1 MTTLFARVLGAEKFG
16 VLAERVRGLH
26 EATQQRVYH
35 GCADIERGRGWLAG
49 FCCRCAA
56 LPPTTTQQTVS
67 VEIAPSASGECW
79 TRRFGSH
86 VMRSDLDDIDGC
98 LRERL
103 GLLEFHFALDAA
115 DGVLTWRVIRVRAL
129 GFLPLPAAWFSGV
142 RASEAQRD
150 GRYTFDVR
158 AALPVVGL
166 LVHYRGWLDVEQT

>member
-16 VLAERVRGLH
+16 ALADRVRALH
-26 EATQQRVYH
+26 EAAQQRVYH
-35 GCADIERGRGWLAG
+35 GRADIERGRGWLAE

-56 LPPTTTQQTVS
+56 LPPTATQQAIS
-67 VEIAPSASGECW
+67 VEIAPSTTGERW

-103 GLLEFHFALDAA
+103 GLLEFHFALDVAA
-115 DGVLTWRVIRVRAL
+115 GALSWRVVRVRVL
-129 GFLPLPAAWFSGV
+129 GFVPLPAAWFGDV

-150 GRYTFDVR
+150 GRYVFDVR
-158 AALPVVGL
+158 AALPGVGL